1 MSTTET
7 TDPIT
12 LDIREIPP
20 PERHPRI
27 HGLIDGLVPRQT
39 LTLINDHRPSPLRYE
54 LNALRPGEI
63 EWVDGETGPEVWT
76 VTITKLVKVL
86 DVRPVIDA
94 GDEPFDTIMAEVAEI
109 GDDDLVVVAPFEP
122 APLEGVLSSQGF
134 SFEANEVEPG
144 HWRTRFHR
152 EG

>member
-1 MSTTET
+1 MTATET

-27 HGLIDGLVPRQT
+27 HELIDGLAPGQV
-39 LTLINDHRPSPLRYE
+39 LNLINDHRPSPLRYE
-54 LNALRPGEI
+54 LAAMRPGEI

-76 VTITKLVKVL
+76 VAITKLVRLV
-86 DVRPVIDA
+86 DARPVIAA
-94 GDEPFDTIMAEVAEI
+94 GDEPFETIMAAVGEL
-109 GDDDLVVVAPFEP
+109 GDEDLVVAAPFEP

-152 EG
+152 ES

>member
-1 MSTTET
+1 
-7 TDPIT
+7 
-12 LDIREIPP
+12 
-20 PERHPRI
+20 
-27 HGLIDGLVPRQT
+27 
-39 LTLINDHRPSPLRYE
+39 
-54 LNALRPGEI
+54 
-63 EWVDGETGPEVWT
+63 
-76 VTITKLVKVL
+76 
-86 DVRPVIDA
+86 VIDA
-94 GDEPFDTIMAEVAEI
+94 GEEPFDSIMAEVAEI